1 MAIRTIKT
9 YFECQRNGRSY
20 LAKRVKGSY
29 QLWEN
34 DVLVTN
40 TSKYGLFL
48 DQIQI
53 RTGLIAGKHFDQ

>member
-9 YFECQRNGRSY
+9 YFQCQLNGVSF

-34 DVLVTN
+34 GMLVTN

-48 DQIQI
+48 DQIKS

>member
-9 YFECQRNGRSY
+9 YFECQKNGHSY

-34 DVLVTN
+34 GILVTN
-40 TSKYGLFL
+40 TSKYGIFL
-48 DQIQI
+48 DQIQSRI
-53 RTGLIAGKHFDQ
+53 GLIAGKHFDQ